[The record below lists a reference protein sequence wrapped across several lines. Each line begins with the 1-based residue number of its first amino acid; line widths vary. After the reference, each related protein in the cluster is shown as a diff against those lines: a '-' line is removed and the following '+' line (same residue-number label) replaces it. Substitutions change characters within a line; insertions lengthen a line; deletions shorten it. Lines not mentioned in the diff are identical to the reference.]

1 MSSQSLTTPD
11 QHAQTSLS
19 FLHDLLG
26 HYHPRNFAVRVW
38 DGTRWEA
45 EPGQSVAFTLVLKHP
60 GALRKM
66 FWPPNGL
73 TLGEAYLHED
83 FDIEGELEAVF
94 GLADSLIDMHWSE
107 SEQLRYGQALLS
119 LPEESNSLTDH
130 QELQVSG
137 TLHSQ
142 ERDRQAVTYHY
153 NVSNDF
159 YALWLDR
166 RMVYTC
172 AYFASLDEDLDSAQE
187 RKLDYI
193 CRKLRLRPGERF
205 LDIGCGWGGLIMH
218 AAQHYGV
225 EALGVTLSQP
235 QAELASER
243 IQHAGLANRCRVEV
257 RDYRELD
264 TSAGY
269 DKIASIGMFEH
280 VGESQ
285 LPTYFQQAWRLL
297 RVGGVFLNHGIAGSA
312 TQPVH
317 NGPSFTDRY
326 VFPDIQVV
334 PISTTLRVAEE
345 TGFEVRDVE
354 SLREHY
360 MLTMRHWVR
369 RLEAHGEE
377 ACRATNK
384 VTYRAWRLFFAA
396 MAHRF
401 CSGRLNLYQALV
413 TKPNQGNSGLPLT
426 RADWYT

>member
-1 MSSQSLTTPD
+1 MPEP
-11 QHAQTSLS
+11 HVQTSLS
-19 FLHDLLG
+19 FLRDLFG
-26 HYHPRNFAVRVW
+26 HYRPRNFAVRLWDGSVW
-38 DGTRWEA
+38 DA
-45 EPGQSVAFTLVLKHP
+45 EPGQPASFTLVLKHP

-66 FWPPNGL
+66 FLPPDGL
-73 TLGEAYLHED
+73 TLGEAYLYED
-83 FDIEGELEAVF
+83 FDIEGELEAVL
-94 GLADSLIDMHWSE
+94 GLADALIDRQWSE
-107 SEQLRYGQALLS
+107 TEQLRYGQALLS
-119 LPEESNSLTDH
+119 LPEVDAPRPDS
-130 QELQVSG
+130 QGGQVSG
-137 TLHSQ
+137 ELHSL

-159 YALWLDR
+159 YALWLDQ

-172 AYFASLDEDLDSAQE
+172 AYFAAPDEDLDTAQE
-187 RKLDYI
+187 RKLDYL
-193 CRKLRLRPGERF
+193 CRKLRLRRGERF
-205 LDIGCGWGGLIMH
+205 LDIGCGWGGLVMH
-218 AAQHYGV
+218 AAQHYGA

-235 QAELASER
+235 QAELARER
-243 IQHAGLANRCRVEV
+243 IRRAGLADRCRVEV

-264 TSAGY
+264 SPGGY
-269 DKIASIGMFEH
+269 DKIASVGMFEH
-280 VGESQ
+280 VGEAQ

-297 RVGGVFLNHGIAGSA
+297 RGGGVFLNHGIASSA

-334 PISTTLRVAEE
+334 PISTTLRAAEE

-369 RLEAHGEE
+369 GLEARREE
-377 ACRATNK
+377 VLRLTDK

-401 CSGRLNLYQALV
+401 RTGWLNLYQTLMV
-413 TKPNQGNSGLPLT
+413 KPDRGDSGLPLT
-426 RADWYT
+426 RADWYA